1 MSGDPLTRWQAQLL
15 NRLGARDLALVCA
28 MLALALVGCT
38 TAKQSDNQAMT
49 YPNGPGSPNPG
60 SKPPAVIVT
69 PSNANVGRITS
80 VNPGARFAVITFAL
94 GNVPAANRRLNVYR
108 AGLKVGE
115 IKITGPARDNN
126 TVGDIIAGECQVND
140 EVKEE

>member
-1 MSGDPLTRWQAQLL
+1 M
-15 NRLGARDLALVCA
+15 RLEFWAP

-38 TAKQSDNQAMT
+38 TSKRSEGSATS
-49 YPNGPGSPNPG
+49 YPGAAVSSSRPAPPSPTR
-60 SKPPAVIVT
+60 PPEVIVT
-69 PSNANVGRITS
+69 PSNANVGKVTS
-80 VNPGARFAVITFAL
+80 VNPGARFAVITFSL
-94 GNVPAANRRLNVYR
+94 GNVPGANRRLGVYR

-126 TVGDIIAGECQVND
+126 TVGDILAGECQVND

>member
-1 MSGDPLTRWQAQLL
+1 
-15 NRLGARDLALVCA
+15 

-38 TAKQSDNQAMT
+38 TAKRSEGSANS
-49 YPNGPGSPNPG
+49 YPGGAVSATR
-60 SKPPAVIVT
+60 PPQVIVT
-69 PSNANVGRITS
+69 PSNANVGKITS
-80 VNPGARFAVITFAL
+80 VNPGARFAVITFVL
-94 GNVPAANRRLNVYR
+94 GNVPGANRRFNVYR